1 MRHVLQSGLNH
12 PLIRKVSMSNFSS
25 FSPVLAQSQPVVSP
39 GEASTTPA
47 AVGTTAE
54 GGTTGTGGAQAAPG
68 MGLWIYVPLILMI
81 VFMIWS
87 SSRQQKKE
95 RQKRDEML
103 KALHRGDK
111 VQTIGGVIG
120 SIADISDDEIVLNVE
135 QGRIRFAK
143 SAIQQVVRSTNS
155 KGDAVL
161 EAKPE
166 GKTANV

>member
-1 MRHVLQSGLNH
+1 MSDLA
-12 PLIRKVSMSNFSS
+12 LI
-25 FSPVLAQSQPVVSP
+25 SPVLAQSQPVLSP
-39 GEASTTPA
+39 GETATPA
-47 AVGTTAE
+47 ATGTTAD
-54 GGTTGTGGAQAAPG
+54 GGSTGTAQPAAQPSLG
-68 MGLWIYVPLILMI
+68 MWIYLPLILMI

-120 SIADISDDEIVLNVE
+120 SVADISDDEVVLNVE

-143 SAIQQVVRSTNS
+143 SAVQQVVRSSSS
-155 KGDAVL
+155 KGEAVV

>member
-1 MRHVLQSGLNH
+1 
-12 PLIRKVSMSNFSS
+12 MSDLSVNSLL
-25 FSPVLAQSQPVVSP
+25 LAQSQPVLTP
-39 GEASTTPA
+39 GESATPA
-47 AVGTTAE
+47 ATGTAAD
-54 GGTTGTGGAQAAPG
+54 GSTTGTTQPAAQPSMG
-68 MGLWIYVPLILMI
+68 MWIYLPLILMI

-120 SIADISDDEIVLNVE
+120 SVADISEDEVVLNVE
-135 QGRIRFAK
+135 QGRIRFSK
-143 SAIQQVVRSTNS
+143 SAVQQVLRSTSS
-155 KGDAVL
+155 KGEPVV